1 MCFLSFGRRHCWY
14 LIDIQCPCLA
24 WIQETVFCLQILFSP
39 VCHFLHCYYMW
50 YDMLCTDRYWQVLIK
65 IHFTSPASFKGT
77 KVFKSFFFFNSL
89 ELKTQVFFEMLS
101 MKTMFSFDKQHLMI
115 CLFSTQQLVTVE
127 NLKKLGFGV
136 LNSRCCWQLTNCYL
150 TSPYPYQFLKVKDT
164 GRYHSLR
171 HRIFQAGSQCNLLH
185 FSAVLFK
192 LGL

>member
-1 MCFLSFGRRHCWY
+1 MTCCV
-14 LIDIQCPCLA
+14 LIDIGRSWLKF
-24 WIQETVFCLQILFSP
+24 T
-39 VCHFLHCYYMW
+39 LHR
-50 YDMLCTDRYWQVLIK
+50 LHPSKEQ
-65 IHFTSPASFKGT
+65 
-77 KVFKSFFFFNSL
+77 KSLSLFFFFNSL

-192 LGL
+192 LGP